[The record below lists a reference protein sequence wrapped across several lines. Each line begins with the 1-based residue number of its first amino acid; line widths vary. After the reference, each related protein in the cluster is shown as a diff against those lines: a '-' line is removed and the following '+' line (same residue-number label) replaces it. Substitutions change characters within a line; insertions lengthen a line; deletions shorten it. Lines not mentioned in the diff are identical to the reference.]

1 MKIELMEYLSN
12 EITDFNLLKQMIVA
26 LDKISFENMEK
37 LIKTL
42 KECDYNEYVYEV
54 AVNSNFFEYITMRTI
69 IEDQIRL
76 METLKEY
83 DYNKY
88 AYELAVH
95 TLVLEDRTIEEQI
108 KLIKILKECDYNE
121 YVYEIAVNTLV
132 LKNRII
138 EEQIKLM
145 KEMKICHSENIEK
158 IANLAEFKMY
168 LEKLKKE
175 LGRDA
180 DVNNYTKVLR
190 FKPEIKEEK

>member
-37 LIKTL
+37 LIKT
-42 KECDYNEYVYEV
+42 
-54 AVNSNFFEYITMRTI
+54 
-69 IEDQIRL
+69 
-76 METLKEY
+76 
-83 DYNKY
+83 
-88 AYELAVH
+88 
-95 TLVLEDRTIEEQI
+95 
-108 KLIKILKECDYNE
+108 LKECDYNE

>member
-42 KECDYNEYVYEV
+42 KE
-54 AVNSNFFEYITMRTI
+54 
-69 IEDQIRL
+69 
-76 METLKEY
+76 Y

-95 TLVLEDRTIEEQI
+95 TLVLEDRT
-108 KLIKILKECDYNE
+108 
-121 YVYEIAVNTLV
+121 
-132 LKNRII
+132 I

-175 LGRDA
+175 LGMAA

-190 FKPEIKEEK
+190 FKSETKEEK

>member
-12 EITDFNLLKQMIVA
+12 EITDFNLLKQMLVA

-54 AVNSNFFEYITMRTI
+54 AVNSE
-69 IEDQIRL
+69 
-76 METLKEY
+76 
-83 DYNKY
+83 
-88 AYELAVH
+88 
-95 TLVLEDRTIEEQI
+95 VLEERTIE
-108 KLIKILKECDYNE
+108 D
-121 YVYEIAVNTLV
+121 
-132 LKNRII
+132 
-138 EEQIKLM
+138 QIKLM
-145 KEMKICHSENIEK
+145 KEMKICHGENIEK

-190 FKPEIKEEK
+190 FKPQTKEEK

>member
-37 LIKTL
+37 LIKT
-42 KECDYNEYVYEV
+42 
-54 AVNSNFFEYITMRTI
+54 
-69 IEDQIRL
+69 
-76 METLKEY
+76 
-83 DYNKY
+83 
-88 AYELAVH
+88 
-95 TLVLEDRTIEEQI
+95 
-108 KLIKILKECDYNE
+108 LKECDYNE

-158 IANLAEFKMY
+158 IANLAEFKMH

-190 FKPEIKEEK
+190 FKSETKEEK

>member
-12 EITDFNLLKQMIVA
+12 EITDFNLLKQMLVA

-54 AVNSNFFEYITMRTI
+54 AVNSEVLEERI
-69 IEDQIRL
+69 IED
-76 METLKEY
+76 
-83 DYNKY
+83 
-88 AYELAVH
+88 
-95 TLVLEDRTIEEQI
+95 
-108 KLIKILKECDYNE
+108 
-121 YVYEIAVNTLV
+121 
-132 LKNRII
+132 
-138 EEQIKLM
+138 QIKLM
-145 KEMKICHSENIEK
+145 KEMKICHGENIEK

-190 FKPEIKEEK
+190 FKPQTKEEK

>member
-42 KECDYNEYVYEV
+42 KECDYNEYAYEIV
-54 AVNSNFFEYITMRTI
+54 VNSN
-69 IEDQIRL
+69 
-76 METLKEY
+76 
-83 DYNKY
+83 
-88 AYELAVH
+88 
-95 TLVLEDRTIEEQI
+95 VLEKRTIEEQI
-108 KLIKILKECDYNE
+108 KLMEVLKECDYNE
-121 YVYEIAVNTLV
+121 YVYEIAVNFDV
-132 LKNRII
+132 LKNITI